1 MRFGTYLIK
10 NSFEIYARR
19 RNFDPADEIAKRS
32 YTDQLDLME
41 HFIRRLSSRVPEI
54 KQYGLDKPKNM
65 LNLLKR
71 AYRSELPRQINIPSF
86 DQKPK
91 ELANMDQAENQ
102 ELIDLIYDL
111 YNTLVE
117 IDPNYQEEKLS
128 TYQFMN
134 VLIFKFYYKSTDP
147 REFTANVI
155 TTKLADKYH
164 AMIHDTTTGKILADK
179 LIDEKMFKL
188 LQHIDIIFE

>member
-10 NSFEIYARR
+10 NSFETYARR
-19 RNFDPADEIAKRS
+19 RNFDPADEIANRS

-54 KQYGLDKPKNM
+54 KQYGLDQPKNM
-65 LNLLKR
+65 LDLLKR
-71 AYRSELPRQINIPSF
+71 AYRSELPRQINISNF

-91 ELANMDQAENQ
+91 ELANMDQAVNQ
-102 ELIDLIYDL
+102 ELMDLIYDL

-147 REFTANVI
+147 RKFTANVI
-155 TTKLADKYH
+155 TTKIADKYH
-164 AMIHDTTTGKILADK
+164 AMIHDTATGKILADE

-188 LQHIDIIFE
+188 LQLIDIIFE